1 MRLERVIGSSVP
13 RTAAQANVAP
23 NLLTHAVIWRSKSQ
37 DAKLFTPTLTAPYA
51 PSLPGTGYG
60 RGRGYATSQ
69 ITNKRHPGAENGPAR
84 VQACRSAQKE
94 GAFPQPTRATGIRI
108 LAPGCCFSSNHLHR
122 SRILDRAHAQ
132 SPSPPKRA
140 SPPCHITEHT
150 ASPGPDSA
158 VHLA

>member
-13 RTAAQANVAP
+13 RTAAQENVAP

-69 ITNKRHPGAENGPAR
+69 ITNKRHPGAENGKSVSRRAGVRRKR
-84 VQACRSAQKE
+84 VAS
-94 GAFPQPTRATGIRI
+94 
-108 LAPGCCFSSNHLHR
+108 L
-122 SRILDRAHAQ
+122 SRLVPR
-132 SPSPPKRA
+132 
-140 SPPCHITEHT
+140 EF
-150 ASPGPDSA
+150 
-158 VHLA
+158 VY

>member
-13 RTAAQANVAP
+13 RTAAQENVAP
-23 NLLTHAVIWRSKSQ
+23 NLLTHAVNWRSKSQ
-37 DAKLFTPTLTAPYA
+37 DVAHTYLLFTPTLTAPYT

-69 ITNKRHPGAENGPAR
+69 ITNKRHPGAGNGPAR

-108 LAPGCCFSSNHLHR
+108 LTPGPGLHF
-122 SRILDRAHAQ
+122 LLQ
-132 SPSPPKRA
+132 PSPSQ
-140 SPPCHITEHT
+140 
-150 ASPGPDSA
+150 PDSRPRTRTISFA
-158 VHLA
+158 S